1 MATAKKAAPAAKK
14 APAVKA
20 PAKKA
25 APAAKRPAGW
35 PAKLPSGAPFPVS
48 LGALADEYYVKKHE
62 RMALQKAQE
71 EALKQVK
78 ADEDFIKNFIID
90 TVPKSDQGGLMGVHA
105 VAEIVKK
112 DVPRVED
119 WSKYYAFIVAEYTKH
134 AKKKDGQQDG
144 AFAFLQRRAGDAAV
158 KEMWEAGTAV
168 PGVGKFTVIDV
179 SITKR

>member
-1 MATAKKAAPAAKK
+1 MAIVKKAASAAKK
-14 APAVKA
+14 ALP
-20 PAKKA
+20 KKA
-25 APAAKRPAGW
+25 VATAAKRPADW

-48 LGALADEYYVKKHE
+48 LGELADEYYAKKHE

-90 TVPKSDQGGLMGVHA
+90 TVPKSDQGGLMGMHA

-119 WSKYYAFIVAEYTKH
+119 WSKFYAYVVNEYLKH

-144 AFAFLQRRAGDAAV
+144 AFAFLQRRAGDSAI